1 VSNRKYTVAN
11 PPRVHEVARACGM
24 SSKTTIVWLYVF
36 NHSIY
41 RTPSHKVPLSIAIAF
56 LNWLKFGE

>member
-1 VSNRKYTVAN
+1 MSNRKYTVAN

-56 LNWLKFGE
+56 LNWLKSGK